1 MKKKQRKYI
10 FVVGGVMSGV
20 GKGIAASSIGKI
32 LQIAGYH
39 TSAVKI
45 DPYVNVDAGTM
56 NPIEHGETF
65 VLEDGHET
73 DQDMGNYERFLN
85 HSLTRSSY
93 MTTGSIYQKVIN
105 KERALGYGG
114 KTVSVVPHVP
124 LAVIEQIKKSAQEQ
138 DAEITIIEI
147 GGTVGEYENILFLEA
162 ARMMKRAHPHDVAT
176 VLVSYLPIPSKLG
189 EMKTKPTQQ
198 AVRILQESGIF
209 PDVILARAER
219 ELDERRKSKIAQASM
234 LHTKDV
240 ISAPDVSSVYDIPHN
255 FQKENLDVRLLEKLH
270 LKKKKNTFASE
281 NKKQWEKFVR
291 STKKQKNEVSIAIV
305 GKYFNTGD
313 FVLSDA
319 YVSVIE
325 ALKYAGYSQNTK
337 VNMTWYSSRGFED
350 KSLPLSLLKKHDG
363 ILVPGGFGNRGI
375 DGKDMVICYAREH
388 KIPFLGLCLGLQR
401 ASIEFAQNVC
411 GLKNAESDER
421 KMKNTLPLI
430 TILEGQ
436 EKNIQEG
443 KMGATLRLGAYPAQ
457 LTKGSLARKIYGK
470 DMISERHRHRYE
482 LNPEYVP
489 ILEKHGMKIS
499 AWSPDGRL
507 PEMIE
512 LDTKLHPFFVAT
524 QFHPEL
530 QARPLDSH
538 PLFNAFIKA
547 SRINQQTNYTKK

>member
-32 LQIAGYH
+32 LQMAGYH

-124 LAVIEQIKKSAQEQ
+124 LAVIEQIEKSAEEQ

-162 ARMMKRAHPHDVAT
+162 ARMMKRNHPHDVAT

-219 ELDERRKSKIAQASM
+219 PLDERRKLKIAQASM
-234 LHTKDV
+234 LQEKDI

-255 FQKENLDVRLLEKLH
+255 FQKENLDGRLLEKLY
-270 LKKKKNTFASE
+270 LRKRKNTFATQ
-281 NKKQWEKFVR
+281 NIQGWEQFVR
-291 STKKQKNEVSIAIV
+291 STKKQKKEVSIALV

-325 ALKYAGYSQNTK
+325 ALKYAGYSQNIK
-337 VNMTWYSSRGFED
+337 VHMTWYSSLGFED
-350 KSLPLSLLKKHDG
+350 GSLQLSLLKQHDG
-363 ILVPGGFGNRGI
+363 VLVPGGFGNRGI
-375 DGKDMVICYAREH
+375 DGKDMVIRYAREH

-401 ASIEFAQNVC
+401 ASIEFVQHVC

-421 KMKNTLPLI
+421 NMKNTLPLI

-443 KMGATLRLGAYPAQ
+443 KMGATLRLGAYPAK

-470 DMISERHRHRYE
+470 EMISERHRHRYE

-512 LDTKLHPFFVAT
+512 LDTKLHPFFIAT

-530 QARPLDSH
+530 QARPLDPH

-547 SRINQQTNYTKK
+547 SLNKK